1 MRIVFILVAANSY
14 TLRNTSIRA
23 TQCLISFQ
31 RTSSVNDR
39 FLHLLN
45 TLKYCS
51 SLLVISVGAY
61 PQIMGGEAALHTKSS
76 FFLLCAV
83 FNSMYSFLWDVIM
96 DWGLG
101 QPNLPKRV
109 TLLRHQLHFKP
120 HKLYY
125 GVIVVDFGLRILW
138 VTKWWGWTHYGVDF
152 KLISQVAEVLRRVIW
167 NCLRVEWQCIKL
179 DILGTKKLSED
190 SMELEQSLENMP
202 LMDDSDDDDSGNAH
216 DHGERIAHAHSSDND
231 DDNADADAPHD
242 ATARD
247 AEAQDELIASK
258 DALTTAHHRKGTS
271 PSFEIDDDAIGLLAS
286 EQVYA
291 RV

>member
-1 MRIVFILVAANSY
+1 M
-14 TLRNTSIRA
+14 
-23 TQCLISFQ
+23 
-31 RTSSVNDR
+31 NDR

-61 PQIMGGEAALHTKSS
+61 PQIMGQGSSHKSS

-109 TLLRHQLHFKP
+109 KFLRHQLLYRP
-120 HKLYY
+120 RKLYY
-125 GVIVVDFGLRILW
+125 VVIVVDFALRILW

-152 KLISQVAEVLRRVIW
+152 KLISQVAEVLRRIVW

-179 DILGTKKLSED
+179 EILGSKKLSED
-190 SMELEQSLENMP
+190 SMELEQSLDSMP
-202 LMDDSDDDDSGNAH
+202 LMDEDSTESDEDRDGALAKKSGAISTRESDERHQITTSTENKDSSA
-216 DHGERIAHAHSSDND
+216 
-231 DDNADADAPHD
+231 
-242 ATARD
+242 AT
-247 AEAQDELIASK
+247 
-258 DALTTAHHRKGTS
+258 THHRKGTS
-271 PSFEIDDDAIGLLAS
+271 PNASFAGEEEAMDLLPGD
-286 EQVYA
+286 QV
-291 RV
+291 